1 MMLEILSKNNQKV
14 KDACALKL
22 KKARLEKGLFL
33 MEGIKNLDLALTYGN
48 VKTIFTSIGLPKI
61 GKDIETYKVN
71 DEVLRKLAV
80 SENPEGVVFVC
91 EMLKPKKDKK
101 DYHKIVYL
109 DQINDPGNL
118 GTILR
123 TAVAF
128 NYDAVV
134 LSKGSVDLYNE
145 KVIAASKGAIFLI
158 DAFVGEIENYK
169 DKQIIVS
176 TLDENSIPLNEC
188 QKPNDFVLVLGN
200 ESHGVSESIIKIA
213 NQLVKIEMNDVID
226 SLNVAIA
233 GAILMNYFK

>member
-1 MMLEILSKNNQKV
+1 MLEILSKSNQKI

-22 KKARLEKGLFL
+22 KKVRLEKGLFL

-61 GKDIETYKVN
+61 GKDIETYKIN
-71 DEVLRKLAV
+71 DEVLRKLAI
-80 SENPEGVVFVC
+80 SENPEGVVFIC
-91 EMLKPKKDKK
+91 EMLKPKKDKFE
-101 DYHKIVYL
+101 YHKIVYL

-145 KVIAASKGAIFLI
+145 KVIAASKGAIFLV
-158 DAFVGEIENYK
+158 DAFVGDIEDYK

-188 QKPNDFVLVLGN
+188 KKPNDFVLVLGN
-200 ESHGVSESIIKIA
+200 ESHGVSEPIIKIA

-226 SLNVAIA
+226 SLNVAMA

>member
-1 MMLEILSKNNQKV
+1 MLEILSKNNQKI

-22 KKARLEKGLFL
+22 KKVRQEKGLFL
-33 MEGIKNLDLALTYGN
+33 MEGIKNLDLALTHGN

-71 DEVLRKLAV
+71 EEVLRKLAV

-91 EMLKPKKDKK
+91 EMLKPKKDKSE
-101 DYHKIVYL
+101 YHKIVYL

-145 KVIAASKGAIFLI
+145 KVIAASKGAIFLV
-158 DAFVGEIENYK
+158 DAFVGDIVDYQ

-176 TLDENSIPLNEC
+176 TLDENSVPLNEC
-188 QKPNDFVLVLGN
+188 KKPNDFVLVLGN
-200 ESHGVSESIIKIA
+200 ESHGVSEPIIKIA
-213 NQLVKIEMNDVID
+213 HQLVKIEMNDVID

>member
-1 MMLEILSKNNQKV
+1 MLEILSKNNQKV

-22 KKARLEKGLFL
+22 KKVRLEKGLFL
-33 MEGIKNLDLALTYGN
+33 MEGIKNLDLALTCGN

-91 EMLKPKKDKK
+91 ETLKPKKDKK

-145 KVIAASKGAIFLI
+145 KVIAASKGAIFLV
-158 DAFVGEIENYK
+158 DAFVDDINNYK

-188 QKPNDFVLVLGN
+188 EKPKDFLLVLGN
-200 ESHGVSESIIKIA
+200 ESHGVSEPIIKLA
-213 NQLVKIEMNDVID
+213 NKLIKIEMNDVID
-226 SLNVAIA
+226 SLNVAMA

>member
-1 MMLEILSKNNQKV
+1 MLEILSKNNQKI

-22 KKARLEKGLFL
+22 KKVRQEKGLFL

-61 GKDIETYKVN
+61 GIDIETYKVN
-71 DEVLRKLAV
+71 DEVLRKLAT
-80 SENPEGVVFVC
+80 SENPEGVVFIC
-91 EMLKPKKDKK
+91 EMLKPKKDKG
-101 DYHKIVYL
+101 DYRKVVYL

-158 DAFVGEIENYK
+158 DAFVGDIGDYK

-188 QKPNDFVLVLGN
+188 KKPNDFVLVLGN

>member
-1 MMLEILSKNNQKV
+1 MLEILSKNNQKI

-22 KKARLEKGLFL
+22 KKVHQEKGFFL

-80 SENPEGVVFVC
+80 SENPEGVVFIC

-145 KVIAASKGAIFLI
+145 KVIAASKGAIFLV
-158 DAFVGEIENYK
+158 DAFVGDIENYK

-176 TLDENSIPLNEC
+176 ILDENSIPLNEC
-188 QKPNDFVLVLGN
+188 KKPNDFVLVLGN
-200 ESHGVSESIIKIA
+200 ESHGVSGPIINIA

>member
-1 MMLEILSKNNQKV
+1 MLEILSKNNQKI
-14 KDACALKL
+14 KDASALKL
-22 KKARLEKGLFL
+22 KKVRLEKGLFL

-80 SENPEGVVFVC
+80 SENPEGVVFIC

-101 DYHKIVYL
+101 DYHKIIYL

-158 DAFVGEIENYK
+158 DAFVGEIEDYK

-188 QKPNDFVLVLGN
+188 QKSNDFVLVLGN
-200 ESHGVSESIIKIA
+200 ESHGVSETIIKMA
-213 NQLVKIEMNDVID
+213 NELVKIEMNDVID

>member
-1 MMLEILSKNNQKV
+1 MLEILSKNNQKV

-22 KKARLEKGLFL
+22 KKVRQEKGLFL

-80 SENPEGVVFVC
+80 SENPEGVVFIC
-91 EMLKPKKDKK
+91 ETLKPKKDKK

-158 DAFVGEIENYK
+158 DAFVGNIEDYK

-188 QKPNDFVLVLGN
+188 KKPNDFVLVLGN
-200 ESHGVSESIIKIA
+200 ESHGVSEPIIKIA

-226 SLNVAIA
+226 SLNVAMA

>member
-1 MMLEILSKNNQKV
+1 MLEILSKNNQKV

-80 SENPEGVVFVC
+80 SENPEGVVFAC
-91 EMLKPKKDKK
+91 EMPKPKKDKK
-101 DYHKIVYL
+101 DYNKIVYL

-118 GTILR
+118 GTIIR

-158 DAFVGEIENYK
+158 DAFVSNIEDYK

-176 TLDENSIPLNEC
+176 TLDENSVPLNEC
-188 QKPNDFVLVLGN
+188 KKPNDFVLVLGN
-200 ESHGVSESIIKIA
+200 ESHGVSEPIIKLA
-213 NQLVKIEMNDVID
+213 NKLIKIEMNDVID
-226 SLNVAIA
+226 SLNVAMA

>member
-1 MMLEILSKNNQKV
+1 MLEILSKNNQKV

-80 SENPEGVVFVC
+80 SENPEGVVFAC
-91 EMLKPKKDKK
+91 EMPKPKKDKK

-118 GTILR
+118 GTIIR

-158 DAFVGEIENYK
+158 DAFVSNIKDYK

-176 TLDENSIPLNEC
+176 TLDENSVPLNEC
-188 QKPNDFVLVLGN
+188 KKPNDFVLVLGN
-200 ESHGVSESIIKIA
+200 ESHGVSEPIIKLA
-213 NQLVKIEMNDVID
+213 NKLIKIEMNDVID
-226 SLNVAIA
+226 SLNVAMA

>member
-1 MMLEILSKNNQKV
+1 MLEILSKNNQKI
-14 KDACALKL
+14 KDASALKL
-22 KKARLEKGLFL
+22 KKVRLEKGLFL
-33 MEGIKNLDLALTYGN
+33 MEGIKNLDLALKYGN

-71 DEVLRKLAV
+71 DEVLRKLAA

-91 EMLKPKKDKK
+91 EMLKQKKDKK

-123 TAVAF
+123 SAVAF
-128 NYDAVV
+128 NYDAVI

-145 KVIAASKGAIFLI
+145 KVVAASKGAIFLI
-158 DAFVGEIENYK
+158 DAFVGDISDYL
-169 DKQIIVS
+169 DHQIIVS
-176 TLDENSIPLNEC
+176 TLDEKSIPLSEC
-188 QKPNDFVLVLGN
+188 EKPKDFVLVLGN
-200 ESHGVSESIIKIA
+200 ESHGVSEPIIKLA
-213 NQLVKIEMNDVID
+213 NKLIKIEMNDVID
-226 SLNVAIA
+226 SLNVAMA

>member
-1 MMLEILSKNNQKV
+1 MLEILSKNNQKI
-14 KDACALKL
+14 KDASALKL
-22 KKARLEKGLFL
+22 KKVRLEKGLFL

-91 EMLKPKKDKK
+91 ETLKPKKDKK

-145 KVIAASKGAIFLI
+145 KVIAASKGAIFLV
-158 DAFVGEIENYK
+158 DAFVGNIEDYK

-188 QKPNDFVLVLGN
+188 KKPNDFVLVLGN
-200 ESHGVSESIIKIA
+200 ESHGVSEPIVKIA

>member
-1 MMLEILSKNNQKV
+1 MLEILSKNNQKI
-14 KDACALKL
+14 KDACALEL
-22 KKARLEKGLFL
+22 KKVRQEKGLFL

-91 EMLKPKKDKK
+91 EMLKPKKDKSE
-101 DYHKIVYL
+101 YHKIVYL

-145 KVIAASKGAIFLI
+145 KVIAASKGAIFLV
-158 DAFVGEIENYK
+158 DAFVGDIVDYQ

-176 TLDENSIPLNEC
+176 TLDKNSIPLNESK
-188 QKPNDFVLVLGN
+188 KPKDFVLVLGN
-200 ESHGVSESIIKIA
+200 ESHGVSEPIIKIA

>member
-1 MMLEILSKNNQKV
+1 MLEILSKNNQKI

-22 KKARLEKGLFL
+22 KKVRQEKGLFL

-48 VKTIFTSIGLPKI
+48 VKIIFTSIGLPKI

-91 EMLKPKKDKK
+91 EMLKPKKDKSE
-101 DYHKIVYL
+101 YHKIVYL

-145 KVIAASKGAIFLI
+145 KVIAASKGAIFLV
-158 DAFVGEIENYK
+158 DAFVGDISDYQE
-169 DKQIIVS
+169 KQIIVS

-188 QKPNDFVLVLGN
+188 KKPNDFVLVLGN
-200 ESHGVSESIIKIA
+200 ESHGVSEPIIKIA

>member
-1 MMLEILSKNNQKV
+1 MLEILSKNNPKI

-22 KKARLEKGLFL
+22 KKNRLEKGLFL

-80 SENPEGVVFVC
+80 SENPEGVVFIC

-145 KVIAASKGAIFLI
+145 KVIAASKGAIFLV
-158 DAFVGEIENYK
+158 DAFVNDINNYK

-188 QKPNDFVLVLGN
+188 KKPNDFVLVLGN
-200 ESHGVSESIIKIA
+200 ESHGVSEPIIKIA

-233 GAILMNYFK
+233 GAILMNYFRS

>member
-1 MMLEILSKNNQKV
+1 MLEILSKNNQKV

-22 KKARLEKGLFL
+22 KKVRQEKGLFL

-80 SENPEGVVFVC
+80 SENPEGVVFIC
-91 EMLKPKKDKK
+91 ETLKPKKDKK

-145 KVIAASKGAIFLI
+145 KVIAASKGAIFLV
-158 DAFVGEIENYK
+158 DAFVGNIEDYK

-188 QKPNDFVLVLGN
+188 KKPNDFVLVLGN
-200 ESHGVSESIIKIA
+200 ESHGVSEPIIKIA

-226 SLNVAIA
+226 SLNVAMA

>member
-1 MMLEILSKNNQKV
+1 MLEILSKNNQKI

-22 KKARLEKGLFL
+22 KKVRQEKGLFL

-91 EMLKPKKDKK
+91 EMLKQKKDKFE
-101 DYHKIVYL
+101 YHKIVYL

-145 KVIAASKGAIFLI
+145 KVIAASKGAIFLA
-158 DAFVGEIENYK
+158 DAFVGEIEDYK

-176 TLDENSIPLNEC
+176 TLDQNSIPLNEC
-188 QKPNDFVLVLGN
+188 KKPNDFVLVLGN
-200 ESHGVSESIIKIA
+200 ESHGVSEPIIKIA

>member
-1 MMLEILSKNNQKV
+1 MLEILSKNNQKI
-14 KDACALKL
+14 KDASALKL
-22 KKARLEKGLFL
+22 KKVRLEKGLFL
-33 MEGIKNLDLALTYGN
+33 MEGTKNLDLALTYGN

-91 EMLKPKKDKK
+91 ETLKPKKDKK

-158 DAFVGEIENYK
+158 DAFVGNIEDYK

-188 QKPNDFVLVLGN
+188 KKPNDFVLVLGN
-200 ESHGVSESIIKIA
+200 ESHGVSEPTIKIA
-213 NQLVKIEMNDVID
+213 NQLVKIEMNDIID

>member
-1 MMLEILSKNNQKV
+1 MLEILSKNNQKV

-22 KKARLEKGLFL
+22 KKVRQEKGFFL
-33 MEGIKNLDLALTYGN
+33 MEGIKNLGLALTYGN

-61 GKDIETYKVN
+61 GKGIETYKVN

-80 SENPEGVVFVC
+80 SENPEGVVFIC
-91 EMLKPKKDKK
+91 ETLKPKKDKK

-145 KVIAASKGAIFLI
+145 KVIAASKGAIFLV
-158 DAFVGEIENYK
+158 DAFVGDIENYK

-176 TLDENSIPLNEC
+176 ILDENSIPLNEC
-188 QKPNDFVLVLGN
+188 KKPNDFVLVLGN
-200 ESHGVSESIIKIA
+200 ESHGVSGPIIKIA

>member
-1 MMLEILSKNNQKV
+1 MLEILSKNNQKI

-22 KKARLEKGLFL
+22 KKVRQEKGLFL

-91 EMLKPKKDKK
+91 EMLKPKKDKSE
-101 DYHKIVYL
+101 YHKIIYL

-128 NYDAVV
+128 NYDAVI
-134 LSKGSVDLYNE
+134 LSKSSVDLYNE

-158 DAFVGEIENYK
+158 DAFVGDINDYQ

-176 TLDENSIPLNEC
+176 TLDENSVPLNEC

-200 ESHGVSESIIKIA
+200 ESHGVSEPIIKIA

>member
-1 MMLEILSKNNQKV
+1 MLEILSKNNQKI
-14 KDACALKL
+14 KDACALKM
-22 KKARLEKGLFL
+22 KKVRLEKGLFL

-48 VKTIFTSIGLPKI
+48 VKQIFTSIGLPKI

-71 DEVLRKLAV
+71 DEILRKLAV
-80 SENPEGVVFVC
+80 SDNPEGIVFVC
-91 EMLKPKKDKK
+91 ECPKPKKQKA

-128 NYDAVV
+128 DYDAVV
-134 LSKGSVDLYNE
+134 LSKGSVDLFNE

-158 DAFVGEIENYK
+158 DAFVGELDEIK
-169 DKQIIVS
+169 DGHQVIVS
-176 TLDENSIPLNEC
+176 TLDEESIFLNEC
-188 QKPNDFVLVLGN
+188 HKPKDFVLVLGN
-200 ESHGVSESIIKIA
+200 ESHGVSPEIIKKA
-213 NQLVKIEMNDVID
+213 DQLVKIEMNDVID

>member
-1 MMLEILSKNNQKV
+1 MLEINSKNNQKI
-14 KDACALKL
+14 KDACSLKL
-22 KKARLEKGLFL
+22 KKVRQEKGLFL

-48 VKTIFTSIGLPKI
+48 VKTIFTSIGLPKL
-61 GKDIETYKVN
+61 KQDIECYKVN

-91 EMLKPKKDKK
+91 ETVKPKKEKPQ
-101 DYHKIVYL
+101 YHKIVYL

-128 NYDAVV
+128 NYDAVI

-158 DAFVGEIENYK
+158 DAFVGDINDYIEGH
-169 DKQIIVS
+169 QVIVS
-176 TLDENSIPLNEC
+176 TLDEKSIPLNEC
-188 QKPNDFVLVLGN
+188 SKPNDFILVLGN
-200 ESHGVSESIIKIA
+200 ESHGVSEEVIKTA
-213 NQLVKIEMNDVID
+213 NTLVKIEMNDVID

>member
-1 MMLEILSKNNQKV
+1 MLEILSKNNQKI

-22 KKARLEKGLFL
+22 KKVRQEKGLFL

-80 SENPEGVVFVC
+80 SENPEGVVFAC
-91 EMLKPKKDKK
+91 EMLKPKKDKSE
-101 DYHKIVYL
+101 YHKIVYL

-145 KVIAASKGAIFLI
+145 KVIAASKGAIFLV
-158 DAFVGEIENYK
+158 DAFVGDISDYQ

-188 QKPNDFVLVLGN
+188 KKPNDFVLVLGN
-200 ESHGVSESIIKIA
+200 ESHGVSEPIIKIA